1 MLSNEVIQE
10 NDTEVMIK
18 HATVA
23 RDNAYTPH
31 SNFNVGSSIL
41 TTKGLF
47 SGSNIENS
55 SYSLCMCAE
64 RTTMFEAI
72 NAGCRKGDF
81 KVVTVIANTKN
92 PIVPCGACLQFMS
105 EFLDRE
111 TPVNL
116 CRQDGTYETYQFK
129 ELLPITFHIDD

>member
-1 MLSNEVIQE
+1 MFLNKVVKK
-10 NDTEVMIK
+10 NDIEVMIK
-18 HATVA
+18 HATAA
-23 RDNAYTPH
+23 RDSAYTPH
-31 SNFNVGSSIL
+31 SKFNVGSAIL
-41 TTKGLF
+41 TSKGLF

-81 KVVTVIANTKN
+81 KAVIVIANTKN

-105 EFLDRE
+105 EFLDRK
-111 TPVNL
+111 TPVHL
-116 CRQDGTYETYQFK
+116 CRKDGSYKTYKFK
-129 ELLPITFHIDD
+129 QLLPVTFHIDD